1 MDLPRA
7 LTIAGSDSSGGAG
20 IQADLKTF
28 SARGVFGMSAITA
41 ITAQNTCGVNAVLN
55 ISCDMVAGQIDAV
68 FSDIRIDAVKIGM
81 LSSTDIIR
89 SVADRLRHWRP
100 AFVVLDP
107 VMVSKSGSHL
117 LQPDAVS
124 ALRDELLP
132 LVQLV
137 TPNLPEAEVI
147 TGRAVVSQDDMF
159 AAAKAICALGARAA
173 LIKGGHSSDHANDL
187 LYDGHDARWLPGE
200 RIASRNTHG
209 TGCTL
214 SAAIAAETAKGQ
226 ALLPACEI
234 AKAYVRRAMAAGLA
248 IGEGCGPLHHFV
260 DWY

>member
-1 MDLPRA
+1 MD
-7 LTIAGSDSSGGAG
+7 
-20 IQADLKTF
+20 
-28 SARGVFGMSAITA
+28 
-41 ITAQNTCGVNAVLN
+41 
-55 ISCDMVAGQIDAV
+55 
-68 FSDIRIDAVKIGM
+68 
-81 LSSTDIIR
+81 
-89 SVADRLRHWRP
+89 
-100 AFVVLDP
+100 DP
-107 VMVSKSGSHL
+107 
-117 LQPDAVS
+117 
-124 ALRDELLP
+124 EL
-132 LVQLV
+132 
-137 TPNLPEAEVI
+137 A
-147 TGRAVVSQDDMF
+147 
-159 AAAKAICALGARAA
+159 AA